1 MKKKT
6 TRKIR
11 RNKRTT
17 QRRKNRS
24 YKRMRGGW
32 GEKKKIVKLLRNL
45 IINNYSEDA
54 IRKLCEPQSL
64 PTAEKP
70 LPTVEQPL
78 LSPAGQPLLLK
89 NAEQVNERLIAYYS
103 AIISPTHDGKFEYT
117 FYDEPISKSIIEAL
131 NTQNISYFDQLVKNK
146 SKVNILSPDEFKKSL
161 TSSSSSFTGMFI
173 KDALVYSMF
182 ALAQRVITLI
192 PIIDS
197 NGTAKIDLTD
207 KVCPPISDV

>member
-89 NAEQVNERLIAYYS
+89 NAEQVNERLIDNYS
-103 AIISPTHDGKFEYT
+103 AVISPRENGKFEYT